1 LVGWSIAAL
10 NQAGGS
16 TGGLITKPSHEMRAT
31 ATLVQLIMLLSLM
44 PVAGLPRQVCV
55 TGASGQT
62 GMLVMTKLLGNM
74 KQFDPVIGIV
84 RSKKTAKSLALTLG
98 LQADD
103 LRIADITD
111 GAAIREALAGCT
123 ALIICTSAKPQPLP
137 SSPLGKRTFG
147 YPEGVC
153 V

>member
-1 LVGWSIAAL
+1 
-10 NQAGGS
+10 
-16 TGGLITKPSHEMRAT
+16 MRAT

-153 V
+153 IYIYIYI

>member
-1 LVGWSIAAL
+1 
-10 NQAGGS
+10 
-16 TGGLITKPSHEMRAT
+16 
-31 ATLVQLIMLLSLM
+31 M

-153 V
+153 